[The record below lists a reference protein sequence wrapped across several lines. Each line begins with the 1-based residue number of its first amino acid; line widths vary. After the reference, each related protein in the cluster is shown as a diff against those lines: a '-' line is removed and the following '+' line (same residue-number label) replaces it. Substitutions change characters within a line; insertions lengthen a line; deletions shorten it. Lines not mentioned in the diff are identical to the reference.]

1 MKKNLM
7 LIIKGFVFG
16 IANIIPGVSG
26 GTIALTLGV
35 YEDFIYAISHLF
47 KEFKNSLKFL
57 LPFGIGAASA
67 ILLMSKSINYALINH
82 PFATTLLFIV
92 LIIGG
97 IQLLTRNVKNNKI
110 KPSYILL
117 FLLSFI
123 IVIAMSFGNTNV
135 KEVTLT
141 NPNILTYITLLI
153 VGVVAAAT
161 MVIPGISG
169 SFVLVLL
176 GYYGP
181 IVNTISNLTKLE
193 NLTTNISILLV
204 FGIGVL
210 LGIILVSKLIEY
222 LFNKH
227 KVKTYYA
234 ILGFILA
241 SIITLA
247 ATLTGV
253 YMSTKEIIIGLILL
267 IIGFI
272 AGYKLGDE

>member
-67 ILLMSKSINYALINH
+67 ILLMSKAINYALIHH
-82 PFATTLLFIV
+82 PFATTLLFIG

-97 IQLLTRNVKNNKI
+97 IPFLTRNVKNNKI